1 MGEKRRR
8 RPVGAGTEA
17 TGAANEGGRKG
28 AGARKQAKPGPA
40 VDRNAGA
47 GKPDLAAVRAQIDG
61 IDRQIQALIAER
73 ALWAHQVGKAK
84 GKLAAAVDYYRP
96 EREAQVL
103 RQVVDRNAGPLSDD
117 VLVRLFREI
126 MSACL
131 AQQEPLKIG
140 YLGPEGT
147 FSQQAVHKH
156 FGHSAKGLP
165 LASVEEVFDE
175 VAAGHADFGVVP
187 VENSGVGTIQSTLD
201 MFLSSPLKIC
211 GEVELRVHQYL
222 LSRTGHVDDIER
234 VYSHNLSLAQCRGW
248 LRQHLPD
255 AEKIALPSN
264 AEAARRAR
272 NADDS
277 AAIAGESAAHVY
289 GLKIVAGPIED
300 RPDNTTR
307 FLVIG
312 RALFPPSGN
321 DRTSLLVFVRDQ
333 PGALYQVLE
342 PLARRGVSMNRIES
356 RPAHTGLWQ
365 YAFFIE
371 VGGHAEEAPL
381 RDALAELGRF
391 AASVSVLGSYP
402 VAVP

>member
-1 MGEKRRR
+1 MARAKR
-8 RPVGAGTEA
+8 PAAPKAA
-17 TGAANEGGRKG
+17 TKPSTTKPSTSGKSATPESRDSANDKQK
-28 AGARKQAKPGPA
+28 KQA
-40 VDRNAGA
+40 RLQ
-47 GKPDLAAVRAQIDG
+47 PDLAAVRTQIDG
-61 IDRQIQALIAER
+61 IDREIQSLIAER
-73 ALWAHQVGKAK
+73 ALWARQVGKAK
-84 GKLAAAVDYYRP
+84 GKLAAAVEYYRP

-103 RQVVDRNAGPLSDD
+103 RRVVDRNAGPLADD

-165 LASVEEVFDE
+165 LASIEEVFDE

-187 VENSGVGTIQSTLD
+187 VENSGQGTIQSTLD
-201 MFLSSPLKIC
+201 LFLSSPLKIC

-222 LSRTGHVDDIER
+222 LSRTGHIEDIER
-234 VYSHNLSLAQCRGW
+234 VYSHGLSLAQCRGW
-248 LRQHLPD
+248 LRQHLPK
-255 AEKIALPSN
+255 AEKQAVASN

-277 AAIAGESAAHVY
+277 AAIAGENAAHVY

-321 DRTSLLVFVRDQ
+321 DRTSLLVFVQDK

-365 YAFFIE
+365 YAFFID
-371 VGGHAEEAPL
+371 VGGHVEEAPL
-381 RDALAELGRF
+381 RDALAELGDF
-391 AASVSVLGSYP
+391 AANVTVLGSYP
-402 VAVP
+402 LAVP

>member
-1 MGEKRRR
+1 MAERRR
-8 RPVGAGTEA
+8 RPAGARAKTP
-17 TGAANEGGRKG
+17 GAANEKGRTATG
-28 AGARKQAKPGPA
+28 VGPAPSQEKPGAIAPA
-40 VDRNAGA
+40 AAGR
-47 GKPDLAAVRAQIDG
+47 PDLATVRAQIDG

-103 RQVVDRNAGPLSDD
+103 RQVVDRNAGPLSDE

-222 LSRTGHVDDIER
+222 LSRTGHLDDIER

-248 LRQHLPD
+248 LRQHLPR

-277 AAIAGESAAHVY
+277 AAIAGENAAHAY

-371 VGGHAEEAPL
+371 VGGHADEAPL
-381 RDALAELGRF
+381 RDALAEVGRF
-391 AASVSVLGSYP
+391 AANVSVLGSYP

>member
-1 MGEKRRR
+1 MAKKKATAPAKKKTAAP
-8 RPVGAGTEA
+8 PVSND
-17 TGAANEGGRKG
+17 AA
-28 AGARKQAKPGPA
+28 PL
-40 VDRNAGA
+40 
-47 GKPDLAAVRAQIDG
+47 DLAAVRTQIDG
-61 IDRQIQALIAER
+61 IDRRIQALIAER
-73 ALWAHQVGKAK
+73 AQFARQVGKAK

-96 EREAQVL
+96 EREAMVL
-103 RQVVDRNAGPLSDD
+103 RGVVDRNDGPLADD

-147 FSQQAVHKH
+147 FSQQAVQKH

-187 VENSGVGTIQSTLD
+187 VENSGQGTIQSTLD
-201 MFLSSPLKIC
+201 LFLTSPLKIC

-222 LSRTGHVDDIER
+222 LSRTGHIEDIER
-234 VYSHNLSLAQCRGW
+234 VYSHALSLAQCRAW
-248 LRQHLPD
+248 LRQHLPHS
-255 AEKIALPSN
+255 EKQAVASN

-272 NADDS
+272 NADDA
-277 AAIAGESAAHVY
+277 AAIAGENAAHVY

-312 RALFPPSGN
+312 RNMFPPSGN
-321 DRTSLLVFVRDQ
+321 DRTSLMVFVRDQ
-333 PGALYQVLE
+333 PGALFRVLE
-342 PLARRGVSMNRIES
+342 PLSRRGVSMNRIES

-365 YAFFIE
+365 YAFFID
-371 VGGHAEEAPL
+371 VGGHVSESPL
-381 RDALAELGRF
+381 KDALEDLADFAED
-391 AASVSVLGSYP
+391 VTVLGSYP